1 MVKGPSLSDLVKT
14 KDPKLDV
21 EMRAKLEATVQAM
34 QAIRQRADTLETY
47 DRMIADGN
55 KEGNAVVQAAIDS
68 LIDQTRSIERVI
80 AVLGGVILKWT
91 ASIASINL
99 TLYSSEN
106 IFNCCNDRAGACRCG
121 CWCAT

>member
-1 MVKGPSLSDLVKT
+1 MKGPSLSDLVKT

-80 AVLGGVILKWT
+80 AVLGVG
-91 ASIASINL
+91 
-99 TLYSSEN
+99 N
-106 IFNCCNDRAGACRCG
+106 IEVDGFNSLDKPDAVFK
-121 CWCAT
+121 